1 MTEEAKISGIKS
13 ANPVTELTRRE
24 YFAEILTKEADKIQE
39 YLEITSSTNP
49 EELQE
54 RLVTLMP
61 YLARSGEM
69 LAQAKRLLRKK
80 KSTEIS
86 NTIIAI
92 AKESHLS
99 ASVQNALLES
109 IAEDEHYLVDKLER
123 LNRSCVHHIDA
134 LRSLLSY
141 EKEGLRLNNTG
152 Y

>member
-80 KSTEIS
+80 KSAEIS
-86 NTIIAI
+86 KTIIAI

-99 ASVQNALLES
+99 ASVQNALLE

-141 EKEGLRLNNTG
+141 EREGLRLNNTG